1 MSSSNNFVT
10 NFHKLVHVGI
20 ALSSQKD
27 LESLL
32 EEILISAIDI
42 TNCDGGTL
50 YLMSPKN
57 ELQCE
62 ILIIKSLKIQE
73 GGTSGKT
80 IEIPNKPLYHTD
92 GSPNFFIEATQ
103 AVHENRTINVP
114 NAYKELHFD
123 MVSPTQSDELKGY
136 KSISF
141 LTTPMQDHEGEII
154 GVLQLINAADSET
167 NQIIPFSADD
177 EEVLEALASQA
188 AIAFSNRL
196 LIFRL
201 ENLFREFI
209 DLINGAIDDKSPY
222 TGAHCRRV
230 PELTSMIADAV
241 NNNQA
246 GPLKDFKMTQADRYE
261 LHIAGLIHDCGK
273 VSTPVHIVD
282 KATKLEKI
290 YDRIGVLELRLEII
304 RRDLE
309 IAFLKGTLSQDDW
322 QRTEQQLI
330 EDLKFLKESNFGGE
344 WMSDV
349 SIRRI
354 HQISKSHQWEDYMNN
369 SHDFITAE
377 EVENLCI
384 RSGTLNVLDRK
395 TINHHI
401 EVTIEMLENLTW
413 PKHLQRV
420 PEYAGG
426 HHERMDGRGY
436 PKGLRREEMSVQAR
450 CMAIADVFEALTASD
465 RPYKK
470 GKNLSEALMILG
482 KMKLDQH
489 LDPDIFNV
497 FVWEKVYE
505 DYAKKFLKPEQIDFI
520 DVTKIPGYEVRP
532 LID

>member
-1 MSSSNNFVT
+1 MSSVNNFVT

-20 ALSSQKD
+20 ALSSQKN

-50 YLMSPKN
+50 YLMSQEQ

-62 ILIIKSLKIQE
+62 ILIVKSLNIQE

-80 IEIPNKPLYHTD
+80 IEIPNKPLYHSD

-123 MVSPTQSDELKGY
+123 MVSPSQADELKGY

-154 GVLQLINAADSET
+154 GVLQLINALDSET
-167 NQIIPFSADD
+167 NQIIPFTADD

-196 LIFRL
+196 LMFRL

-241 NNNQA
+241 NTNDK
-246 GPLKDFKMTQADRYE
+246 GPLKDFKMTDADRYE

-290 YDRIGVLELRLEII
+290 YDRIGILELRLEII

-309 IAFLKGTLSQDDW
+309 IAFLKGKCSEEDW
-322 QRTEQQLI
+322 KKMEHQLI
-330 EDLKFLKESNFGGE
+330 DDMQFLKESNVGSE
-344 WMSDV
+344 WLSDL

-354 HQISKSHQWEDYMNN
+354 NQIAKSHQWQDYLNN

-377 EVENLCI
+377 EVENLSI
-384 RSGTLNVLDRK
+384 RSGTLNVMDRK

-413 PKHLQRV
+413 PKHLERV

-436 PKGLRREEMSVQAR
+436 PKGLTRDQMSVQAR

-470 GKNLSEALMILG
+470 GKKLSEALMILG

-497 FVWEKVYE
+497 FVWGKVYE
-505 DYAKKFLKPEQIDFI
+505 QYAKKFLKPEQIDFI
-520 DVTKIPGYEVRP
+520 DVSQIPGYEAPPVE
-532 LID
+532 